1 MQRYF
6 LTSEH
11 TLSESDQ
18 HHIIKVLRMKSGDH
32 IYVCDQVCH
41 EAEIIINHQHVS
53 FKKLHVLK
61 KIQKR
66 HITLVQGLPKTPKV
80 ETTIKYATMVG
91 VSEIIICPMQYSQ
104 SQHLP
109 ASQKFDRY
117 QAIAKEAAEL
127 AHRDDMPVVKGI
139 VQIKDLDF
147 TKTMYV
153 LDETSK
159 TYIED
164 DINQD
169 IIIIVGPEGGIHPNE
184 RDFLLEKGV
193 KPITLG
199 PLILSSEI
207 AGVIAIGKL
216 IHFDKS

>member
-6 LTSEH
+6 LTH
-11 TLSESDQ
+11 NHQLSETDQ

-32 IYVCDQVCH
+32 IYVCDHVCH
-41 EAEIIINHQHVS
+41 EAEIMITNQHVT
-53 FKKLHVLK
+53 FKTLHMLK

-66 HITLVQGLPKTPKV
+66 RITLVQGLPKTPKV
-80 ETTIKYATMVG
+80 EVTIKYATMVG

-104 SQHLP
+104 SSFLP

-117 QAIAKEAAEL
+117 QTISKEAAEL
-127 AHRDDMPVVKGI
+127 AHRDDMPIVKGI
-139 VQIKDLDF
+139 VQLKDLDF
-147 TKTMYV
+147 SKSIYV
-153 LDETSK
+153 LDESSH
-159 TYIED
+159 YEIED
-164 DINQD
+164 DMHQD
-169 IIIIVGPEGGIHPNE
+169 ITIIVGPEGGIHPDE
-184 RDFLLEKGV
+184 RAFLLKQGA
-193 KPITLG
+193 KLITLG